1 MAGVGRS
8 VAHDGYGAIVFG
20 ADGDFTPTSLMRL
33 CTKDSLLPRGAGDK
47 RIRPMLRLRELTAQ
61 VSATHASTKRF
72 VSVSRG

>member
-8 VAHDGYGAIVFG
+8 MAHDGYGQSFLALTAILPDKPDE
-20 ADGDFTPTSLMRL
+20 ALHEET
-33 CTKDSLLPRGAGDK
+33 LLRRGAGDK